1 MIKVFVFIKATGPA
15 VVAELGKAIAGVE
28 GVYECYSVTGEH
40 DLIALLWLRNHEDIA
55 SVVTEHIASL
65 VGIASTTTV
74 IAFRT
79 YSSADETL
87 V

>member
-1 MIKVFVFIKATGPA
+1 MIKVFVFIKATSPA
-15 VVAELGKAIAGVE
+15 AVAELGKSVADID

-40 DLIALLWLRNHEDIA
+40 DLIAVLWLRSHEDIA

-65 VGIASTTTV
+65 KGIASTTTV

>member
-1 MIKVFVFIKATGPA
+1 MIKVFVFIKATGPS
-15 VVAELGKAIAGVE
+15 VVAELGKSVADVE

-40 DLIALLWLRNHEDIA
+40 DLIAVLWLRNHEDIA
-55 SVVTEHIASL
+55 LVVTEKIAAL
-65 VGIASTTTV
+65 AGISSTTTV

-79 YSSADETL
+79 YSSADEKL

>member
-1 MIKVFVFIKATGPA
+1 MIKVFVFIKATSPA
-15 VVAELGKAIAGVE
+15 IVAELGKSIADIE
-28 GVYECYSVTGEH
+28 GVSECYSVTGEH
-40 DLIALLWLRNHEDIA
+40 DLISLLWLRNHEDIA
-55 SVVTEHIASL
+55 TVVTENIASRK
-65 VGIASTTTV
+65 GIASTTTV

>member
-1 MIKVFVFIKATGPA
+1 MIKVFVFIKATSPA
-15 VVAELGKAIAGVE
+15 VVAELGKSIADIE
-28 GVYECYSVTGEH
+28 GVSECYSVTGEH
-40 DLIALLWLRNHEDIA
+40 DLIALLRLRNHEDIA
-55 SVVTEHIASL
+55 TVVTENIASRK
-65 VGIASTTTV
+65 GIASTTTV